1 MKSFTPSSRED
12 WHNWLKLNH
21 QTKSSI
27 WLVYYKK
34 DSNHPTISYSDAV
47 DEALCFGW
55 IDSKVKSIDEHSFM
69 QFFSQRKPKSVW
81 SKVNK
86 AKAQTL
92 IDEDL
97 MQEAGYETI
106 RIAKENGSWTILD
119 AIEALIIPEDLE
131 QSFRDNSGTKDYFES
146 LSHSDKRNILQWLVS
161 AKRQETREKRI
172 QNIIVSAQNNQK
184 PNILR

>member
-1 MKSFTPSSRED
+1 METFAPSSRQD
-12 WHNWLKLNH
+12 WHNWLKEHH
-21 QTKSSI
+21 QTESSI
-27 WLVYYKK
+27 WLIYYKK
-34 DSNHPTISYSDAV
+34 DSNKPTVSYSDAV

-86 AKAQTL
+86 AKVQYL
-92 IDEDL
+92 IDEEL
-97 MQEAGYETI
+97 MEEAGYESI

-119 AIEALIIPEDLE
+119 AVEALIIPEDLE

-146 LSHSDKRNILQWLVS
+146 LSRSDKRNILQWLVL
-161 AKRQETREKRI
+161 AKRPETREKRI
-172 QNIIVSAQNNQK
+172 QDIIVSAQNNQK
-184 PNILR
+184 PSILR